1 MSNQYPPQ
9 VPPQTFQQAMGS
21 PPPQQ
26 PQRQPHG
33 PPAADIRERNAIQI
47 PGPMAVLGIILL
59 AVVGLILLGIALSEE
74 SLPYFAG
81 AIAAGF
87 FVLVLIVGLFVVQPN
102 QAMVL
107 VLFGNYVGTVRKDG
121 FHWVNPLTRK
131 RRISLRV
138 HNFQTQPSKVN
149 DAEGN
154 PIEIAAVVVWR
165 VVDTAKALFAVHDYD
180 NYVAVQSETAIR
192 SLAQQYPYDDF
203 GGYAQSLRGNPNEVA
218 ATLTYALQERLVDA
232 GVEVVEARLTH
243 LAYATEIAEAM
254 LRRQQ
259 ATAVVAARQKIVE
272 GAVGMV
278 EEALDMLKER
288 EIVQLDQDQKAAMV
302 SNLLMVL
309 TSETST
315 TPVVSAGPAQRPLP
329 PRGTF

>member
-1 MSNQYPPQ
+1 MSSVDSSSHPE
-9 VPPQTFQQAMGS
+9 
-21 PPPQQ
+21 PPP
-26 PQRQPHG
+26 RQPFPDHSTS
-33 PPAADIRERNAIQI
+33 RRVVQERSAIQI
-47 PGPMAVLGIILL
+47 PGPAAILAMIVLIFGGLVLAALAFDTSGAEIELASPLLLAGAAACVALAIILGI
-59 AVVGLILLGIALSEE
+59 
-74 SLPYFAG
+74 
-81 AIAAGF
+81 
-87 FVLVLIVGLFVVQPN
+87 GLFIVQPN

-107 VLFGNYVGTVRKDG
+107 VLFGKYSGTVKKDG
-121 FHWVNPLTRK
+121 FHWANPLTRK
-131 RRISLRV
+131 RKISLRI
-138 HNFQTQPSKVN
+138 HNFQTHPSKVN

-165 VVDTAKALFAVHDYD
+165 VIDTAKALFSVEDYD

-203 GGYAQSLRGNPNEVA
+203 EGGSLSLRGNPDEVA
-218 ATLTYALQERLVDA
+218 RTLTVALQDRLVDA

-259 ATAVVAARQKIVE
+259 ATAVVAARKKIVE

-278 EEALDMLKER
+278 EDALEMLSARNVVEFDEER
-288 EIVQLDQDQKAAMV
+288 KAAMV
-302 SNLLMVL
+302 SNLLVVL

-315 TPVVSAGPAQRPLP
+315 TPVVNTGSLA
-329 PRGTF
+329 